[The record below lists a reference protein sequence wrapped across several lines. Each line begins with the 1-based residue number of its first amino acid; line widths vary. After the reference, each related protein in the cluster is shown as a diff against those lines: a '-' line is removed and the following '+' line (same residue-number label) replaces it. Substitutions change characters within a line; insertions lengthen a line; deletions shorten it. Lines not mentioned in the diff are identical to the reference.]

1 MSRLPDKVAIITGG
15 ARGIG
20 KAAVSLFAKEGARV
34 VIWDVLDEGR
44 ETAAAFREAGHV
56 VEFERL
62 NTRDFEAVEAAA
74 ARVYQ
79 RFGKI
84 DILINN
90 AGITRDQ
97 SFLKMS
103 HEQFQEVV
111 EVNLYGVFNC
121 TKAVAPYMKA
131 GGYGRIISTSSI
143 VALYGNF
150 GQTNYVASKAGVI
163 GMPRSGE
170 GERGKY
176 VITANTVAPGFINTE
191 MTLAIPEEIR
201 AGAAGQIPVRRLGV
215 PEDIA
220 HAYLYL
226 ASEEASFVNGIC
238 LSVDG
243 GAVG

>member
-1 MSRLPDKVAIITGG
+1 MERLVDKVAVITGA

-20 KAAVSLFAKEGARV
+20 KAAARIFAEEGASII
-34 VIWDVLDEGR
+34 IWDVLDEGR
-44 ETAAAFREAGHV
+44 ITAEMLREAGHT
-56 VEFERL
+56 VEFEKL
-62 NTRDFEAVEAAA
+62 NTRDYEAVEAAA
-74 ARVYQ
+74 ERIYQ

-103 HEQFQEVV
+103 HEQFKEVID
-111 EVNLYGVFNC
+111 VNLYGVFNC
-121 TKAVAPYMKA
+121 TKAIAPYMKSA
-131 GGYGRIISTSSI
+131 GYGRIISTSSI

-150 GQTNYVASKAGVI
+150 GQTNYVATKAGVI
-163 GMPRSGE
+163 GMTKVWARE
-170 GERGKY
+170 LGKY
-176 VITANTVAPGFINTE
+176 GITANAVAPGFVLTE

-201 AGAAGQIPVRRLGV
+201 AGAAAQIPVKRLGE
-215 PEDIA
+215 PKDIA
-220 HAYLYL
+220 YAYLYL
-226 ASEEASFVNGIC
+226 ASDEASFVNGIC

>member
-1 MSRLPDKVAIITGG
+1 MGRLADKVAVITGG

-20 KAAVSLFAKEGARV
+20 KAAASLFAEEGACI

-44 ETAAAFREAGHV
+44 ETAAMLREAGYTA
-56 VEFERL
+56 EFEKL
-62 NTRDFEAVEAAA
+62 NTRDYEAVEEAAE
-74 ARVYQ
+74 RIYQ

-103 HEQFQEVV
+103 HEQFQEVID
-111 EVNLYGVFNC
+111 VNLYGVFNC
-121 TKAVAPYMKA
+121 TKAIAPYMKSA
-131 GGYGRIISTSSI
+131 GYGRIISTSSI

-150 GQTNYVASKAGVI
+150 GQTNYVATKAGVI
-163 GMPRSGE
+163 GMTKVWARE
-170 GERGKY
+170 LGKY
-176 VITANTVAPGFINTE
+176 GITSNAVAPGFVLTE

-201 AGAAGQIPVRRLGV
+201 AGAAAQIPLKRLGE
-215 PEDIA
+215 PKDIA
-220 HAYLYL
+220 YAYLYL
-226 ASEEASFVNGIC
+226 ASDEASFVNGIC

>member
-1 MSRLPDKVAIITGG
+1 MSRLPDKVAIVTGG

-20 KAAVSLFAKEGARV
+20 KTAVSIFAKEGARV
-34 VIWDVLDEGR
+34 VIWDVLEEGR
-44 ETAAAFREAGHV
+44 EAAATLREAGLT
-56 VEFERL
+56 VEFEKL
-62 NTRDFEAVEAAA
+62 NTRDFAEVEAAA
-74 ARVYQ
+74 ERVYQ

-97 SFLKMS
+97 SFLKMT

-111 EVNLYGVFNC
+111 DVNLYGVFNC
-121 TKAVAPYMKA
+121 TKAVAPYMKTA
-131 GGYGRIISTSSI
+131 GYGRIISTSSI

-150 GQTNYVASKAGVI
+150 GQTNYVATKAGVI
-163 GMPRSGE
+163 GMTKVWARE
-170 GERGKY
+170 LGKY
-176 VITANTVAPGFINTE
+176 GITANAVAPGFIHTE
-191 MTLAIPEEIR
+191 MTMAIPEEIR
-201 AGAAGQIPVRRLGV
+201 AGAAAQIPVKRLGM

-220 HAYLYL
+220 YAYLYL
-226 ASEEASFVNGIC
+226 ASDEASFVNGIC

>member
-1 MSRLPDKVAIITGG
+1 MGRLADKVAVITGG

-20 KAAVSLFAKEGARV
+20 KAAASIFAEEGACI

-44 ETAAAFREAGHV
+44 ETAEMLRGAGHTA
-56 VEFERL
+56 EFEKL
-62 NTRDFEAVEAAA
+62 NTRDYKAVEEAAE
-74 ARVYQ
+74 RIYQ

-103 HEQFQEVV
+103 HEQFQEVID
-111 EVNLYGVFNC
+111 VNLFGVFNC
-121 TKAVAPYMKA
+121 TKAIAPYMKSA
-131 GGYGRIISTSSI
+131 GYGRIISTSSI

-150 GQTNYVASKAGVI
+150 GQTNYVATKAGVI
-163 GMPRSGE
+163 GMTKVWARE
-170 GERGKY
+170 LGKY
-176 VITANTVAPGFINTE
+176 GITANAVAPGFVLTE
-191 MTLAIPEEIR
+191 MTLAIPDEIR
-201 AGAAGQIPVRRLGV
+201 AGAAAQIPVKRLGE
-215 PEDIA
+215 PNDIA
-220 HAYLYL
+220 YAYLYL
-226 ASEEASFVNGIC
+226 ASDEASFVNGIC

>member
-1 MSRLPDKVAIITGG
+1 MSRLRDKVAIVTGG

-44 ETAAAFREAGHV
+44 ETAQSLREAGHV
-56 VEFERL
+56 VEFESL
-62 NTRDFEAVEAAA
+62 NTRDFAAVESAAE
-74 ARVYQ
+74 RVYQ

-90 AGITRDQ
+90 AAITRDQ

-111 EVNLYGVFNC
+111 DVNLYGVFNC
-121 TKAVAPYMKA
+121 TKAVAPYMKVS
-131 GGYGRIISTSSI
+131 GYGRIVSTSSI

-150 GQTNYVASKAGVI
+150 GQTNYVATKAGVI
-163 GMPRSGE
+163 GMTKVWARE
-170 GERGKY
+170 LGKY
-176 VITANTVAPGFINTE
+176 GITANAVAPGFIVTE
-191 MTLAIPEEIR
+191 MTMAIPAEIR
-201 AGAAGQIPVRRLGV
+201 AGAADQIPVKRLGV

-226 ASEEASFVNGIC
+226 ASEEASFVNGVC

>member
-1 MSRLPDKVAIITGG
+1 MGRLVDKVAVITGA

-20 KAAVSLFAKEGARV
+20 KAAASMFAEEGACI

-44 ETAAAFREAGHV
+44 ETAEKLREAGYT
-56 VEFERL
+56 VEFEKL
-62 NTRDFEAVEAAA
+62 NTRDYEAVEAAA
-74 ARVYQ
+74 ERVFQ

-103 HEQFQEVV
+103 HEQFKEVID
-111 EVNLYGVFNC
+111 VNLYGVFNC
-121 TKAVAPYMKA
+121 TKAIAPYMKSA
-131 GGYGRIISTSSI
+131 GYGRIISTSSI

-150 GQTNYVASKAGVI
+150 GQTNYVATKAGVI
-163 GMPRSGE
+163 GMTKVWARE
-170 GERGKY
+170 LGKY
-176 VITANTVAPGFINTE
+176 GITSNAVAPGFVLTE
-191 MTLAIPEEIR
+191 MTLAIPDEIR
-201 AGAAGQIPVRRLGV
+201 AGAAAQIPVKRLGE
-215 PEDIA
+215 PKDIA
-220 HAYLYL
+220 YAYLYL
-226 ASEEASFVNGIC
+226 ASDEASFVNGIC